1 MPSFACPGSSFPWVM
16 YLGGG
21 RAMIQTLM
29 CLCPSSPLVP
39 ACVAV
44 LLFPPHPLC
53 LSPISYAMVASLQ
66 SSSALQFWQ
75 SCLYLWLRIIIVCS
89 SLATLPFHGPLCPVL
104 SLNRDRTV
112 TISLKLFDFSQ
123 IDDFSALHSLPSL
136 HLYIWT
142 LSPFF
147 ATSTLDREPTGVLSG
162 LYVHLQ
168 SIFNWA
174 FTSSAAPGLFSS
186 AFNSDLCIATFPWNS
201 HRYCW
206 ELKFS
211 FSFFNSLYPK
221 CLLSPGFFALWI
233 SL

>member
-1 MPSFACPGSSFPWVM
+1 M
-16 YLGGG
+16 YLGDG

-211 FSFFNSLYPK
+211 FSFFNSLYPILK
-221 CLLSPGFFALWI
+221 VLT
-233 SL
+233 

>member
-1 MPSFACPGSSFPWVM
+1 M
-16 YLGGG
+16 YLGDG

-75 SCLYLWLRIIIVCS
+75 SCLYLWLRIIMVCS

-174 FTSSAAPGLFSS
+174 FTSSAALGLFTS

-201 HRYCW
+201 YRYCW

-211 FSFFNSLYPK
+211 FSFFNSLYPILK
-221 CLLSPGFFALWI
+221 VLT
-233 SL
+233 

>member
-66 SSSALQFWQ
+66 SSYALQFWQ

-147 ATSTLDREPTGVLSG
+147 ATSTLDRESTGVLSG

-211 FSFFNSLYPK
+211 FSFFNSLYPILK
-221 CLLSPGFFALWI
+221 VLT
-233 SL
+233 